1 LIPKALERTPVMDD
15 QNDFEPEFNEGSDRD
30 NFEDEQ
36 VFQDHEGDDFE
47 DESSEDDCEAA
58 AEEALWGRDNEGMG
72 MNERIHE
79 DRYLDSL
86 YEDRFDLGD

>member
-1 LIPKALERTPVMDD
+1 MDD
-15 QNDFEPEFNEGSDRD
+15 QDDFEPEFNEGSDRD

-36 VFQDHEGDDFE
+36 VFQDHRGDSSSEDESSE
-47 DESSEDDCEAA
+47 DESSEDDGEAA

-72 MNERIHE
+72 MNELIHE